1 MKPPPKGRHKP
12 RRNEKPPRGRVER
25 AIEHSERD
33 VLPTRQQALE
43 AAAQFLADLSARDP
57 YENTA

>member
-12 RRNEKPPRGRVER
+12 RRSEKAPHARVQR
-25 AIEHSERD
+25 AQEKSERD
-33 VLPTRQQALE
+33 RPTRQQAID
-43 AAAQFLADLSARDP
+43 AAAQFLADLNAQDP